1 MYDNSLTEKQ
11 LRLRKCIKFDFP
23 SKLFSSTSQ
32 DVLGQT
38 QQRIQELRI
47 SLVDADV
54 VVVVRTN
61 ESVLVVLHHW
71 VGDGLLGPG
80 VLGECG
86 HEERIVE
93 NPISDGINDL
103 EVK

>member
-1 MYDNSLTEKQ
+1 ML
-11 LRLRKCIKFDFP
+11 KFDFP

-38 QQRIQELRI
+38 QQRIQQLRI

-54 VVVVRTN
+54 VVVVVRTN
-61 ESVLVVLHHW
+61 ESILVVLHHG

-86 HEERIVE
+86 HKERIVE